1 MFFRNVILFW
11 IRELLKNGL
20 KINVKVYEDFNFF
33 NFFVLIYKIWK
44 KILYL
49 FCFCVLFFLE
59 DLRIVF
65 ILNLRKGEFDGF
77 CCVFFFGDFGW
88 GGKIG
93 FLMGNCWD
101 NNEWFFFF
109 SKFFIRNEGEGLGW
123 FSFCV

>member
-1 MFFRNVILFW
+1 MDKELMWRYMKIWIFLILLFW
-11 IRELLKNGL
+11 FIK
-20 KINVKVYEDFNFF
+20 YE
-33 NFFVLIYKIWK
+33 K